1 MADRWNEGLFM
12 FMMVGKEGFSVAAMS
27 GCRLSEGFEWEA
39 TSITSLVKVCTSR
52 LDVECK
58 PSIV

>member
-1 MADRWNEGLFM
+1 M